1 MKLQPLFTLK
11 RKGMIMKYKV
21 LTAFSY
27 GFDDV
32 WQLDEK
38 PHRFNSIKDAEK
50 EISDHMATTKE
61 QMKYTMDRIDFKIV
75 EADTDPAVF
84 DYIVGCKQ

>member
-1 MKLQPLFTLK
+1 MKSRLLFTLK
-11 RKGMIMKYKV
+11 RKGTIMKYKV